1 MEEQQFRIIALT
13 PAGPAGPELVM
24 GADRA
29 GCLGIIN
36 AEIGPFPGAALEQL
50 AGQTRRPFGVKLVAL
65 DARSLAAVE
74 ESAPSGL
81 GWLILDAAFVLD
93 QAAATG
99 LQAAQ
104 RPLATTRALRDTG
117 RRLRRP

>member
-1 MEEQQFRIIALT
+1 MEWQQFRIIALT
-13 PAGPAGPELVM
+13 PAGQAGPELVV

-36 AEIGPFPGAALEQL
+36 AEIGPFPEAALEQL
-50 AGQTRRPFGVKLVAL
+50 AGQTRRPFGVKLAAL

-74 ESAPSGL
+74 EFAAVGL

-93 QAAATG
+93 QPAAMVRIA
-99 LQAAQ
+99 
-104 RPLATTRALRDTG
+104 
-117 RRLRRP
+117 